1 MVGVLVTATASC
13 NFLSTTAKVHVATAH
28 GDVAEASF
36 LLTAGDL
43 GRWFGNLERSFRA
56 TGRPF
61 EMYSVEGGAGTG
73 RMCPGQGCSVSRRG
87 VAATRGGP
95 RAC

>member
-73 RMCPGQGCSVSRRG
+73 RKYVREEFRKS
-87 VAATRGGP
+87 
-95 RAC
+95 